1 MLIHVLNCCTVARD
15 ERRYNARHDAVLRAI
30 ASSIKDCFPPSTII
44 SADLDGEYVFP
55 THITPTDMR
64 PDIAWWNDEDKQLW
78 LVKLTVS
85 FETSFEGASQRKET
99 KYEDIVAAARESG
112 YKTTLITVEVGSRGV
127 PHMPGFKK
135 LSQTL
140 HLSRSQLT
148 NLLHHVK
155 MNG

>member
-1 MLIHVLNCCTVARD
+1 MT
-15 ERRYNARHDAVLRAI
+15 
-30 ASSIKDCFPPSTII
+30 STILAQN
-44 SADLDGEYVFP
+44 SRMA
-55 THITPTDMR
+55 
-64 PDIAWWNDEDKQLW
+64 AWWNDEDKQLW
-78 LVKLTVS
+78 LVELTVS

-148 NLLHHVK
+148 NLLHGVARLAVDGSFRIWA
-155 MNG
+155 NRNRTSLPP